1 MKAKK
6 TLTSLQDLR
15 LLSLLIP
22 VHLKVKYIYNPV
34 GGTKIVKPMLEIR
47 FRSLS
52 RRLSAG

>member
-1 MKAKK
+1 MNGKK

-22 VHLKVKYIYNPV
+22 VHLKVKYIYSTA

-52 RRLSAG
+52 RRRSAG